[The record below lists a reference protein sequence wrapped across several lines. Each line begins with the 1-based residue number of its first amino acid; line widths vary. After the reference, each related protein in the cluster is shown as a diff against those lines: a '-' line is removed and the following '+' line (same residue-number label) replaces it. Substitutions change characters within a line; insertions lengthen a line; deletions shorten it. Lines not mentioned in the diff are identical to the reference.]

1 MEKRGV
7 NNIALEGLKDLKP
20 GEGVSFGDTTYEY
33 GADLNTPGTPLID
46 PGTGKTVAI
55 RVFQYKMNPEKR
67 NRFPADRQS
76 IFNSHSKE
84 ISRILWGDGLRPF
97 DGAAPRV
104 IVDRKKGMYQIFVP
118 CESRSGVVFIDK
130 PENLSTALAK
140 GRSTPNK
147 S

>member
-7 NNIALEGLKDLKP
+7 NKITTEGLEELKP
-20 GEGVSFGDTTYEY
+20 GEGVDVGGTKYEY
-33 GADLNTPGTPLID
+33 GADLNTQGTPLID

-55 RVFQYKMNPEKR
+55 RVFQYKIDPGKR
-67 NRFPADRQS
+67 REFPNDRQV
-76 IFNSHSKE
+76 IFNSHVRE